1 VVGTRYAWPPPMDL
15 FLATCQG
22 IGLALATGTFGGA
35 SGRRGVIGFLLA
47 AAAAIGGGIL
57 FGASLAAADHPAW
70 PGWLVGAVIAVF
82 TFGIVNGVVA
92 GALARHEGAS
102 SIGLIVALGA
112 LVLAGLSLLW
122 GPLALVALLGIV
134 WLGSAR
140 RRRAQ
145 RKYEGLRVLR

>member
-1 VVGTRYAWPPPMDL
+1 MDL

-22 IGLALATGTFGGA
+22 IGLSLAAGTFAGA
-35 SGRRGVIGFLLA
+35 SGRRGVVGFLLA

-57 FGASLAAADHPAW
+57 FGASLSTADHPAW
-70 PGWLVGAVIAVF
+70 PGWPVGAVIAVI
-82 TFGIVNGVVA
+82 TFGVVNGVVA
-92 GALARHEGAS
+92 GAQARHEGAS
-102 SIGLIVALGA
+102 SIGIIVVLGA

-122 GPLALVALLGIV
+122 GPVGLVALLGMV

>member
-1 VVGTRYAWPPPMDL
+1 MDL

-22 IGLALATGTFGGA
+22 IGLALAAGIFGGA
-35 SGRRGVIGFLLA
+35 SGRRGTVGFLLA

-57 FGASLAAADHPAW
+57 FGASLATADHPAW
-70 PGWLVGAVIAVF
+70 PGWPVGALIAVF

-92 GALARHEGAS
+92 GAQARHEGAS
-102 SIGLIVALGA
+102 SIGIIVALGA
-112 LVLAGLSLLW
+112 LLLAAVSLFVEPI
-122 GPLALVALLGIV
+122 GLVALLAIV